1 MKKFA
6 IITAGGTGSRMG
18 SNIPKQFLNI
28 AGIPIL
34 MHTIRVF
41 KETDPEIKII
51 LVLPENQHNYWN
63 ELCQEH
69 AFISD
74 YPTTNGGRT
83 RFHSVKNG
91 LEKINEESLI
101 AIHDGVRPFVNP
113 AVIKQS
119 YKFAEKYGNA
129 IPAIPINESVRIKDG
144 DESRIIER
152 KYLRII
158 QTPQTFRYSI
168 LEKAFKQDYHES
180 FTDDA
185 TVVEAMGE
193 KIHIIEGNIEN
204 IKITR
209 KIDLK
214 IAEAM
219 IR

>member
-18 SNIPKQFLNI
+18 SNVPKQFLNI

-41 KETDPEIKII
+41 KETDPKIKII
-51 LVLPENQHNYWN
+51 LVLPENQHDYWN
-63 ELCQEH
+63 ELCREH

-74 YPTTNGGRT
+74 YPTTNGGKT
-83 RFHSVKNG
+83 RYHSVKNG
-91 LEKINEESLI
+91 LDKIQEESLV
-101 AIHDGVRPFVNP
+101 AIHDGVRPFVSP

-119 YKFAEKYGNA
+119 FKFAEKYGNA
-129 IPAIPINESVRIKDG
+129 IPAIPINESVRIKDNG
-144 DESRIIER
+144 TSTVIDRR
-152 KYLRII
+152 YLRII

-168 LEKAFKQDYHES
+168 LDKAFQQEYNKS

-193 KIHIIEGNIEN
+193 KIHLIEGNVEN

-214 IAEAM
+214 IAEGM